1 MEKIIDLD
9 VLDGLA
15 KAAGD
20 QPWQQGRMLAT
31 AETQRWTEQQKQA
44 CGHRE
49 SQMVFQGFTAV
60 DQGCSRQRVALF
72 EAAEHAA
79 FVAEANPVAV
89 RALIAE
95 LKAQR
100 QALDEA
106 QAEITA
112 LSKNVIDMTRE
123 DFDATLNNLR
133 RMGASIDGDNAY
145 KRDLLDC
152 AVGAMAF
159 GSQGNNRPP
168 AGHWGQ
174 RFWDIG
180 RGEAEAREELI
191 AALKLNRENLRAC
204 QATIH
209 LCGGFDPAYV
219 NDAQAA
225 MKVADEALAKFS
237 I

>member
-1 MEKIIDLD
+1 MSAVQRFHEAASDALVKLSGYCPPGAKLALIIVTPGEPERDIIL
-9 VLDGLA
+9 
-15 KAAGD
+15 
-20 QPWQQGRMLAT
+20 
-31 AETQRWTEQQKQA
+31 E
-44 CGHRE
+44 
-49 SQMVFQGFTAV
+49 
-60 DQGCSRQRVALF
+60 DQG
-72 EAAEHAA
+72 
-79 FVAEANPVAV
+79 
-89 RALIAE
+89 
-95 LKAQR
+95 
-100 QALDEA
+100 LDRNDVVSA
-106 QAEITA
+106 
-112 LSKNVIDMTRE
+112 
-123 DFDATLNNLR
+123 LR
-133 RMGASIDGDNAY
+133 RRGMSIDGDNAY

-159 GSQGNNRPP
+159 GSQGNNQPP

>member
-1 MEKIIDLD
+1 MSAILERFHRVANDALVKISETLWPGAKIALVIYTPGKPEEEV
-9 VLDGLA
+9 VL
-15 KAAGD
+15 K
-20 QPWQQGRMLAT
+20 
-31 AETQRWTEQQKQA
+31 
-44 CGHRE
+44 
-49 SQMVFQGFTAV
+49 
-60 DQGCSRQRVALF
+60 DQGLVD
-72 EAAEHAA
+72 
-79 FVAEANPVAV
+79 
-89 RALIAE
+89 
-95 LKAQR
+95 
-100 QALDEA
+100 DEVVS
-106 QAEITA
+106 T
-112 LSKNVIDMTRE
+112 
-123 DFDATLNNLR
+123 LR
-133 RMGASIDGDNAY
+133 RRGLSIDGDNAY

>member
-1 MEKIIDLD
+1 MSAVQRFHEAANDALVKLSEYCLPGAKLALIIVTPGEPERDIIL
-9 VLDGLA
+9 
-15 KAAGD
+15 
-20 QPWQQGRMLAT
+20 
-31 AETQRWTEQQKQA
+31 E
-44 CGHRE
+44 
-49 SQMVFQGFTAV
+49 
-60 DQGCSRQRVALF
+60 DQG
-72 EAAEHAA
+72 
-79 FVAEANPVAV
+79 
-89 RALIAE
+89 
-95 LKAQR
+95 
-100 QALDEA
+100 LDRNEVVSA
-106 QAEITA
+106 
-112 LSKNVIDMTRE
+112 
-123 DFDATLNNLR
+123 LR
-133 RMGASIDGDNAY
+133 RRGLSIDGDNAY

-152 AVGAMAF
+152 VVGALATGAQNF
-159 GSQGNNRPP
+159 NPPP

>member
-1 MEKIIDLD
+1 MSEEKNAFRDAAIEAISDMAQHLPLDCELLVVACRPGKKDFDL
-9 VLDGLA
+9 VL
-15 KAAGD
+15 
-20 QPWQQGRMLAT
+20 PSP
-31 AETQRWTEQQKQA
+31 
-44 CGHRE
+44 E
-49 SQMVFQGFTAV
+49 SN
-60 DQGCSRQRVALF
+60 L
-72 EAAEHAA
+72 
-79 FVAEANPVAV
+79 NN
-89 RALIAE
+89 
-95 LKAQR
+95 
-100 QALDEA
+100 ALDA
-106 QAEITA
+106 
-112 LSKNVIDMTRE
+112 
-123 DFDATLNNLR
+123 LR
-133 RMGASIDGDNAY
+133 RNGLSIDGDNAY

-225 MKVADEALAKFS
+225 MKVADEALVKFS